1 MAKITDE
8 ILADIDKDTIDF
20 RKNFDDSLDEPV
32 VLPAKIPSLLLNG
45 TVGIAV
51 GMATNIP
58 PHNLG
63 ELVDGTL
70 ALIDNRDITSQELI
84 EYIPG
89 PDFPTGGIING
100 RKGIQD
106 AYTKGRGKIQVR
118 AKIKVEDASN
128 GKQALIVNEIPYQ
141 VNKAAL
147 IERIA
152 LLVKEK
158 KLTGISDLRD
168 ESDRDGIRIVIE
180 LKKGEEPEIVLN
192 KLYKYTDLQT
202 SFGVIML
209 ALVNNVPK
217 VLSLKEVLE
226 EYVKHRFEVIT
237 RRTRFE
243 LDKAEKRDH
252 ILQGF
257 RIALE
262 NIDRI
267 ISLVLEEYVKHRFEV
282 ITRRTRFELDK
293 AEKRDHIL
301 QGFRIALENIDRIIS
316 LIKNSKDSTTAKDLL
331 IEKYAFS
338 EIQARSI
345 MDMKLQRLTGLEREK
360 IEQEFQELERKI
372 KEFKEI
378 LADDQKI
385 YDIMKQELVE
395 VKEKYNDDRRTL
407 IEDERKDIDVEDLIK
422 DEKVILTITN
432 KGYVKRIGIDNY
444 KAQKR
449 GGRGVSS
456 QNTIED
462 DFVSDMFVMLNLD
475 TVLIFTDK
483 GRVYKMKAYEV
494 PETSKQ
500 SRGKLISNIINFQ
513 EDEKPA
519 FIIKVREF
527 TDKGRVYK
535 MKAYEVPETSKQS
548 RGKLISNIINFQ
560 EDEKPAFIIKVR
572 EFTDNKE
579 VIFVTKD
586 GTIKKTN
593 LMEYANINSN
603 GKIAINFRDGDALVF
618 AGLIRRESDQLF
630 IATKLGY
637 SVRMDLN
644 EVRSINGKI
653 AINFRD
659 GDALVFAGLIR
670 RESDQLFIAT
680 KLGYSVR
687 MDLNE
692 VRSISRTAIGVKGIT
707 LRPGDSVVSA
717 LLITDPENE
726 TILTVTSNGFGK
738 RTRVIEYTTQ
748 KRGGMG
754 IINFKLTP
762 KTGDIIGVKPVIEG
776 KIAINFRDGD
786 ALVFAGLIRRE
797 SDQLFIATKLGYS
810 VRMDLN
816 EVRSISRTAIG
827 VKGITLRPGD
837 SVVSALLITDPE
849 NETILTVTSNG
860 FGKRTRVIEY
870 TTQKRGG
877 MGIINFKLTP
887 KTGDIIGV
895 KPVIEDEE
903 IIAINSQGVVIRTSV
918 DSIAVHG
925 RATSGVT
932 IMKTDDNSKV
942 VAVVKIKN
950 EKDEERILSEDE
962 EETLELE
969 KATKDEISKEIEE
982 DNLFQTFD
990 SEEDEEI

>member
-1 MAKITDE
+1 MSNIIDKYVEEEMKQCYLDYSMSVIVSRAIPDVRDGLKPVHRRILYAMNELGMTHDKPFKKCARIVGEVLGKYHPHGDSAVYGAMVRMAQDFNYRYEFVEGHGNFGSIDGDGAAAMRYTEARMAKITDE

-63 ELVDGTL
+63 EIVDGTL
-70 ALIDNRDITSQELI
+70 ALTDNRDITSQELI

-168 ESDRDGIRIVIE
+168 ESDREGIRIVIE
-180 LKKGEEPEIVLN
+180 LKRGEEPELVLN

-217 VLSLKEVLE
+217 VLSLKE
-226 EYVKHRFEVIT
+226 
-237 RRTRFE
+237 
-243 LDKAEKRDH
+243 
-252 ILQGF
+252 
-257 RIALE
+257 
-262 NIDRI
+262 
-267 ISLVLEEYVKHRFEV
+267 VLEEYVKHRFEV

-527 TDKGRVYK
+527 TD
-535 MKAYEVPETSKQS
+535 
-548 RGKLISNIINFQ
+548 
-560 EDEKPAFIIKVR
+560 
-572 EFTDNKE
+572 NKE

-644 EVRSINGKI
+644 EVRSI
-653 AINFRD
+653 
-659 GDALVFAGLIR
+659 
-670 RESDQLFIAT
+670 
-680 KLGYSVR
+680 
-687 MDLNE
+687 
-692 VRSISRTAIGVKGIT
+692 SR
-707 LRPGDSVVSA
+707 
-717 LLITDPENE
+717 
-726 TILTVTSNGFGK
+726 
-738 RTRVIEYTTQ
+738 
-748 KRGGMG
+748 
-754 IINFKLTP
+754 
-762 KTGDIIGVKPVIEG
+762 
-776 KIAINFRDGD
+776 
-786 ALVFAGLIRRE
+786 
-797 SDQLFIATKLGYS
+797 
-810 VRMDLN
+810 
-816 EVRSISRTAIG
+816 
-827 VKGITLRPGD
+827 
-837 SVVSALLITDPE
+837 
-849 NETILTVTSNG
+849 
-860 FGKRTRVIEY
+860 
-870 TTQKRGG
+870 
-877 MGIINFKLTP
+877 
-887 KTGDIIGV
+887 
-895 KPVIEDEE
+895 
-903 IIAINSQGVVIRTSV
+903 
-918 DSIAVHG
+918 
-925 RATSGVT
+925 
-932 IMKTDDNSKV
+932 
-942 VAVVKIKN
+942 
-950 EKDEERILSEDE
+950 
-962 EETLELE
+962 
-969 KATKDEISKEIEE
+969 
-982 DNLFQTFD
+982 
-990 SEEDEEI
+990 

>member
-1 MAKITDE
+1 MSNIIDKYVEEEMKQCYLDYSMSVIVSRAIPDVRDGLKPVHRRILYAMNELGMTHDKPFKKCARIVGEVLGKYHPHGDSAVYGAMVRMAQDFNYRYEFVEGHGNFGSIDGDGAAAMRYTEARMAKITDE

-267 ISLVLEEYVKHRFEV
+267 ISL
-282 ITRRTRFELDK
+282 
-293 AEKRDHIL
+293 
-301 QGFRIALENIDRIIS
+301 
-316 LIKNSKDSTTAKDLL
+316 IKNSKDSTTAKDLL

-527 TDKGRVYK
+527 TD
-535 MKAYEVPETSKQS
+535 
-548 RGKLISNIINFQ
+548 
-560 EDEKPAFIIKVR
+560 
-572 EFTDNKE
+572 NKE

-603 GKIAINFRDGDALVF
+603 
-618 AGLIRRESDQLF
+618 
-630 IATKLGY
+630 
-637 SVRMDLN
+637 
-644 EVRSINGKI
+644 
-653 AINFRD
+653 
-659 GDALVFAGLIR
+659 
-670 RESDQLFIAT
+670 
-680 KLGYSVR
+680 
-687 MDLNE
+687 
-692 VRSISRTAIGVKGIT
+692 
-707 LRPGDSVVSA
+707 
-717 LLITDPENE
+717 
-726 TILTVTSNGFGK
+726 
-738 RTRVIEYTTQ
+738 
-748 KRGGMG
+748 
-754 IINFKLTP
+754 
-762 KTGDIIGVKPVIEG
+762 G

-969 KATKDEISKEIEE
+969 KATKDEISKELEE
-982 DNLFQTFD
+982 DNLFQTFE

>member
-1 MAKITDE
+1 MSNVIDKYVEEEMKQCYLDYSMSVIVSRAIPDVRDGLKPVHRRILYAMNELGMTHDKPFKKCARIVGEVLGKYHPHGDSAVYGAMVRMAQDFNYRYEFVEGHGNFGSIDGDGAAAMRYTEARMAKITDE

-70 ALIDNRDITSQELI
+70 ALIDNREITSQELI
-84 EYIPG
+84 DYIPG

-100 RKGIQD
+100 RKGIYD

-118 AKIKVEDASN
+118 AKVKVEDIAN
-128 GKQALIVNEIPYQ
+128 GKHAIIVNEIPYQ
-141 VNKAAL
+141 VNKSAL
-147 IERIA
+147 IEKIA

-168 ESDRDGIRIVIE
+168 ESDREGIRIVIE

-226 EYVKHRFEVIT
+226 EYI
-237 RRTRFE
+237 
-243 LDKAEKRDH
+243 
-252 ILQGF
+252 
-257 RIALE
+257 
-262 NIDRI
+262 
-267 ISLVLEEYVKHRFEV
+267 KHRFEV

-316 LIKNSKDSTTAKDLL
+316 LIKNSKDSNSAKESL

-338 EIQARSI
+338 EVQARSI

-360 IEQEFQELERKI
+360 IEQEFQDLERKI

-378 LADDQKI
+378 LADDEKI
-385 YDIMKQELVE
+385 YGIMKQELEE
-395 VKEKYNDDRRTL
+395 VKEKYNDNRRTV

-444 KAQKR
+444 KAQRR

-527 TDKGRVYK
+527 S
-535 MKAYEVPETSKQS
+535 EE
-548 RGKLISNIINFQ
+548 
-560 EDEKPAFIIKVR
+560 
-572 EFTDNKE
+572 KE

-593 LMEYANINSN
+593 LMEYSNINSN
-603 GKIAINFRDGDALVF
+603 GKIAINFRDGDGLVF
-618 AGLIRRESDQLF
+618 AGLIRKD
-630 IATKLGY
+630 T
-637 SVRMDLN
+637 
-644 EVRSINGKI
+644 
-653 AINFRD
+653 
-659 GDALVFAGLIR
+659 
-670 RESDQLFIAT
+670 DQLFIAT

-717 LLITDPENE
+717 LLITSPDEE
-726 TILTVTSNGFGK
+726 TILTVTANGYGK
-738 RTRVIEYTTQ
+738 RSRVIEYTTQ

-754 IINFKLTP
+754 IKNFRLTD
-762 KTGDIIGVKPVIEG
+762 KTGEIIGVKPV
-776 KIAINFRDGD
+776 K
-786 ALVFAGLIRRE
+786 
-797 SDQLFIATKLGYS
+797 
-810 VRMDLN
+810 
-816 EVRSISRTAIG
+816 
-827 VKGITLRPGD
+827 
-837 SVVSALLITDPE
+837 
-849 NETILTVTSNG
+849 
-860 FGKRTRVIEY
+860 
-870 TTQKRGG
+870 
-877 MGIINFKLTP
+877 
-887 KTGDIIGV
+887 
-895 KPVIEDEE
+895 EDEE
-903 IIAINSQGVVIRTSV
+903 IIAINSSGVVIRTAV

-925 RATSGVT
+925 RATSGVI

-942 VAVVKIKN
+942 VAVVKVKN
-950 EKDEERILSEDE
+950 EKDEERLLSEAE
-962 EETLELE
+962 EETLEME
-969 KATKDEISKEIEE
+969 KLSKKQEVEEIIEE
-982 DNLFQTFD
+982 DSLFQTFD

>member
-1 MAKITDE
+1 
-8 ILADIDKDTIDF
+8 
-20 RKNFDDSLDEPV
+20 
-32 VLPAKIPSLLLNG
+32 
-45 TVGIAV
+45 
-51 GMATNIP
+51 
-58 PHNLG
+58 
-63 ELVDGTL
+63 
-70 ALIDNRDITSQELI
+70 
-84 EYIPG
+84 
-89 PDFPTGGIING
+89 
-100 RKGIQD
+100 
-106 AYTKGRGKIQVR
+106 
-118 AKIKVEDASN
+118 
-128 GKQALIVNEIPYQ
+128 
-141 VNKAAL
+141 
-147 IERIA
+147 
-152 LLVKEK
+152 
-158 KLTGISDLRD
+158 
-168 ESDRDGIRIVIE
+168 
-180 LKKGEEPEIVLN
+180 
-192 KLYKYTDLQT
+192 
-202 SFGVIML
+202 
-209 ALVNNVPK
+209 
-217 VLSLKEVLE
+217 
-226 EYVKHRFEVIT
+226 
-237 RRTRFE
+237 
-243 LDKAEKRDH
+243 
-252 ILQGF
+252 
-257 RIALE
+257 
-262 NIDRI
+262 
-267 ISLVLEEYVKHRFEV
+267 
-282 ITRRTRFELDK
+282 
-293 AEKRDHIL
+293 
-301 QGFRIALENIDRIIS
+301 
-316 LIKNSKDSTTAKDLL
+316 
-331 IEKYAFS
+331 
-338 EIQARSI
+338 
-345 MDMKLQRLTGLEREK
+345 
-360 IEQEFQELERKI
+360 
-372 KEFKEI
+372 
-378 LADDQKI
+378 
-385 YDIMKQELVE
+385 MKQELVE

-407 IEDERKDIDVEDLIK
+407 IEAERKDIDVEDLIK

-527 TDKGRVYK
+527 TD
-535 MKAYEVPETSKQS
+535 
-548 RGKLISNIINFQ
+548 
-560 EDEKPAFIIKVR
+560 
-572 EFTDNKE
+572 NKE

-603 GKIAINFRDGDALVF
+603 
-618 AGLIRRESDQLF
+618 
-630 IATKLGY
+630 
-637 SVRMDLN
+637 
-644 EVRSINGKI
+644 
-653 AINFRD
+653 
-659 GDALVFAGLIR
+659 
-670 RESDQLFIAT
+670 
-680 KLGYSVR
+680 
-687 MDLNE
+687 
-692 VRSISRTAIGVKGIT
+692 
-707 LRPGDSVVSA
+707 
-717 LLITDPENE
+717 
-726 TILTVTSNGFGK
+726 
-738 RTRVIEYTTQ
+738 
-748 KRGGMG
+748 
-754 IINFKLTP
+754 
-762 KTGDIIGVKPVIEG
+762 G

>member
-1 MAKITDE
+1 MSNIIDKYVEEEMKQCYLDYSMSVIVSRAIPDVRDGLKPVHRRILYAMNELGMTHDKPFKKCARIVGEVLGKYHPHGDSAVYGAMVRMAQDFNYRYEFVEGHGNFGSIDGDGAAAMRYTEARMAKITDE

-267 ISLVLEEYVKHRFEV
+267 ISL
-282 ITRRTRFELDK
+282 
-293 AEKRDHIL
+293 
-301 QGFRIALENIDRIIS
+301 
-316 LIKNSKDSTTAKDLL
+316 IKNSKDSTTAKDLL

-527 TDKGRVYK
+527 TD
-535 MKAYEVPETSKQS
+535 
-548 RGKLISNIINFQ
+548 
-560 EDEKPAFIIKVR
+560 
-572 EFTDNKE
+572 NKE

-603 GKIAINFRDGDALVF
+603 
-618 AGLIRRESDQLF
+618 
-630 IATKLGY
+630 
-637 SVRMDLN
+637 
-644 EVRSINGKI
+644 
-653 AINFRD
+653 
-659 GDALVFAGLIR
+659 
-670 RESDQLFIAT
+670 
-680 KLGYSVR
+680 
-687 MDLNE
+687 
-692 VRSISRTAIGVKGIT
+692 
-707 LRPGDSVVSA
+707 
-717 LLITDPENE
+717 
-726 TILTVTSNGFGK
+726 
-738 RTRVIEYTTQ
+738 
-748 KRGGMG
+748 
-754 IINFKLTP
+754 
-762 KTGDIIGVKPVIEG
+762 G

-969 KATKDEISKEIEE
+969 KATKDEISKELAE

>member
-1 MAKITDE
+1 MSNIIDKYVEEEMKQCYLDYSMSVIVSRAIPDVRDGLKPVHRRILYAMNELGMTHDKPFKKCARIVGEVLGKYHPHGDSAVYGAMVRMAQDFNYRYEFVEGHGNFGSIDGDGAAAMRYTEARMAKITDE

-70 ALIDNRDITSQELI
+70 ALIDNRNITSQELI

-267 ISLVLEEYVKHRFEV
+267 ISL
-282 ITRRTRFELDK
+282 
-293 AEKRDHIL
+293 
-301 QGFRIALENIDRIIS
+301 
-316 LIKNSKDSTTAKDLL
+316 IKNSKDSTTAKDLL

-360 IEQEFQELERKI
+360 IEQEFQELETKI

-527 TDKGRVYK
+527 TD
-535 MKAYEVPETSKQS
+535 
-548 RGKLISNIINFQ
+548 
-560 EDEKPAFIIKVR
+560 
-572 EFTDNKE
+572 NKE

-603 GKIAINFRDGDALVF
+603 
-618 AGLIRRESDQLF
+618 
-630 IATKLGY
+630 
-637 SVRMDLN
+637 
-644 EVRSINGKI
+644 
-653 AINFRD
+653 
-659 GDALVFAGLIR
+659 
-670 RESDQLFIAT
+670 
-680 KLGYSVR
+680 
-687 MDLNE
+687 
-692 VRSISRTAIGVKGIT
+692 
-707 LRPGDSVVSA
+707 
-717 LLITDPENE
+717 
-726 TILTVTSNGFGK
+726 
-738 RTRVIEYTTQ
+738 
-748 KRGGMG
+748 
-754 IINFKLTP
+754 
-762 KTGDIIGVKPVIEG
+762 G

>member
-1 MAKITDE
+1 MSNIIDKYVEEEMKQCYLDYSMSVIVSRAIPDVRDGLKPVHRRILYAMNELGMTHDKPFKKCARIVGEVLGKYHPHGDSAVYGAMVRMAQDFNYRYEFVEGHGNFGSIDGDGAAAMRYTEARMAKITDE

-168 ESDRDGIRIVIE
+168 ESDRDGIRILIE

-217 VLSLKEVLE
+217 VLSLKE
-226 EYVKHRFEVIT
+226 
-237 RRTRFE
+237 
-243 LDKAEKRDH
+243 
-252 ILQGF
+252 
-257 RIALE
+257 
-262 NIDRI
+262 
-267 ISLVLEEYVKHRFEV
+267 VLEEYVKHRFEV

-527 TDKGRVYK
+527 TD
-535 MKAYEVPETSKQS
+535 
-548 RGKLISNIINFQ
+548 
-560 EDEKPAFIIKVR
+560 
-572 EFTDNKE
+572 NKE

-603 GKIAINFRDGDALVF
+603 
-618 AGLIRRESDQLF
+618 
-630 IATKLGY
+630 
-637 SVRMDLN
+637 
-644 EVRSINGKI
+644 
-653 AINFRD
+653 
-659 GDALVFAGLIR
+659 
-670 RESDQLFIAT
+670 
-680 KLGYSVR
+680 
-687 MDLNE
+687 
-692 VRSISRTAIGVKGIT
+692 
-707 LRPGDSVVSA
+707 
-717 LLITDPENE
+717 
-726 TILTVTSNGFGK
+726 
-738 RTRVIEYTTQ
+738 
-748 KRGGMG
+748 
-754 IINFKLTP
+754 
-762 KTGDIIGVKPVIEG
+762 G

-969 KATKDEISKEIEE
+969 KATKDEISKELEE

>member
-1 MAKITDE
+1 MSNIIDKYVEEEMKQCYLDYSMSVIVSRAIPDVRDGLKPVHRRILYAMNELGMTHDKPFKKCARIVGEVLGKYHPHGDSAVYGAMVRMAQDFNYRYEFVEGHGNFGSIDGDGAAAMRYTEARMAKITDE

-267 ISLVLEEYVKHRFEV
+267 ISL
-282 ITRRTRFELDK
+282 
-293 AEKRDHIL
+293 
-301 QGFRIALENIDRIIS
+301 
-316 LIKNSKDSTTAKDLL
+316 IKNSKDSTTAKDLL

-407 IEDERKDIDVEDLIK
+407 IEDERKDIDEEDLIK

-527 TDKGRVYK
+527 TD
-535 MKAYEVPETSKQS
+535 
-548 RGKLISNIINFQ
+548 
-560 EDEKPAFIIKVR
+560 
-572 EFTDNKE
+572 NKE

-603 GKIAINFRDGDALVF
+603 
-618 AGLIRRESDQLF
+618 
-630 IATKLGY
+630 
-637 SVRMDLN
+637 
-644 EVRSINGKI
+644 
-653 AINFRD
+653 
-659 GDALVFAGLIR
+659 
-670 RESDQLFIAT
+670 
-680 KLGYSVR
+680 
-687 MDLNE
+687 
-692 VRSISRTAIGVKGIT
+692 
-707 LRPGDSVVSA
+707 
-717 LLITDPENE
+717 
-726 TILTVTSNGFGK
+726 
-738 RTRVIEYTTQ
+738 
-748 KRGGMG
+748 
-754 IINFKLTP
+754 
-762 KTGDIIGVKPVIEG
+762 G

>member
-1 MAKITDE
+1 MSNIIDKYVEEEMKQCYLDYSMSVIVSRAIPDVRDGLKPVHRRILYAMNELGMTHDKPFKKCARIVGEVLGKYHPHGDSAVYGAMVRMAQDFNYRYEFVEGHGNFGSIDGDGAAAMRYTEARMAKITDE

-267 ISLVLEEYVKHRFEV
+267 ISL
-282 ITRRTRFELDK
+282 
-293 AEKRDHIL
+293 
-301 QGFRIALENIDRIIS
+301 
-316 LIKNSKDSTTAKDLL
+316 IKNSKDSTTAKDLL

-527 TDKGRVYK
+527 TD
-535 MKAYEVPETSKQS
+535 
-548 RGKLISNIINFQ
+548 
-560 EDEKPAFIIKVR
+560 
-572 EFTDNKE
+572 NKE

-603 GKIAINFRDGDALVF
+603 
-618 AGLIRRESDQLF
+618 
-630 IATKLGY
+630 
-637 SVRMDLN
+637 
-644 EVRSINGKI
+644 
-653 AINFRD
+653 
-659 GDALVFAGLIR
+659 
-670 RESDQLFIAT
+670 
-680 KLGYSVR
+680 
-687 MDLNE
+687 
-692 VRSISRTAIGVKGIT
+692 
-707 LRPGDSVVSA
+707 
-717 LLITDPENE
+717 
-726 TILTVTSNGFGK
+726 
-738 RTRVIEYTTQ
+738 
-748 KRGGMG
+748 
-754 IINFKLTP
+754 
-762 KTGDIIGVKPVIEG
+762 G

-932 IMKTDDNSKV
+932 IMKTDDNSK
-942 VAVVKIKN
+942 
-950 EKDEERILSEDE
+950 L
-962 EETLELE
+962 LL
-969 KATKDEISKEIEE
+969 
-982 DNLFQTFD
+982 L
-990 SEEDEEI
+990 

>member
-1 MAKITDE
+1 MSNIIDKYVEEEMKQCYLDYSMSVIVSRAIPDVRDGLKPVHRRILYAMNELGMTHDKPFKKCARIVGEVLGKYHPHGDSAVYGAMVRMAQDFNYRYEFVEGHGNFGSIDGDGAAAMRYTEARMAKITDE

-63 ELVDGTL
+63 EIVDGTL

-267 ISLVLEEYVKHRFEV
+267 ISL
-282 ITRRTRFELDK
+282 
-293 AEKRDHIL
+293 
-301 QGFRIALENIDRIIS
+301 
-316 LIKNSKDSTTAKDLL
+316 IKNSKDSTTAKDLL

-407 IEDERKDIDVEDLIK
+407 IEDERKDIDEEDLIK

-527 TDKGRVYK
+527 TD
-535 MKAYEVPETSKQS
+535 
-548 RGKLISNIINFQ
+548 
-560 EDEKPAFIIKVR
+560 
-572 EFTDNKE
+572 NKE

-603 GKIAINFRDGDALVF
+603 
-618 AGLIRRESDQLF
+618 
-630 IATKLGY
+630 
-637 SVRMDLN
+637 
-644 EVRSINGKI
+644 
-653 AINFRD
+653 
-659 GDALVFAGLIR
+659 
-670 RESDQLFIAT
+670 
-680 KLGYSVR
+680 
-687 MDLNE
+687 
-692 VRSISRTAIGVKGIT
+692 
-707 LRPGDSVVSA
+707 
-717 LLITDPENE
+717 
-726 TILTVTSNGFGK
+726 
-738 RTRVIEYTTQ
+738 
-748 KRGGMG
+748 
-754 IINFKLTP
+754 
-762 KTGDIIGVKPVIEG
+762 G

-969 KATKDEISKEIEE
+969 KATKDEISKELEE

>member
-1 MAKITDE
+1 MSNIIDKYVEEEMKQCYLDYSMSVIVSRAIPDVRDGLKPVHRRILYAMNELGMTHDKPFKKCARIVGEVLGKYHPHGDSAVYGAMVRMAQDFNYRYEFVEGHGNFGSIDGDGAAAMRYTEARMAKITDE

-70 ALIDNRDITSQELI
+70 ALIDNRNITSQELI

-217 VLSLKEVLE
+217 VLSLKE
-226 EYVKHRFEVIT
+226 
-237 RRTRFE
+237 
-243 LDKAEKRDH
+243 
-252 ILQGF
+252 
-257 RIALE
+257 
-262 NIDRI
+262 
-267 ISLVLEEYVKHRFEV
+267 VLEEYVKHRFEV

-527 TDKGRVYK
+527 TD
-535 MKAYEVPETSKQS
+535 
-548 RGKLISNIINFQ
+548 
-560 EDEKPAFIIKVR
+560 
-572 EFTDNKE
+572 NKE

-644 EVRSINGKI
+644 EVRSI
-653 AINFRD
+653 
-659 GDALVFAGLIR
+659 
-670 RESDQLFIAT
+670 
-680 KLGYSVR
+680 
-687 MDLNE
+687 
-692 VRSISRTAIGVKGIT
+692 SRTAIGVKGIT
-707 LRPGDSVVSA
+707 LRS
-717 LLITDPENE
+717 
-726 TILTVTSNGFGK
+726 
-738 RTRVIEYTTQ
+738 
-748 KRGGMG
+748 
-754 IINFKLTP
+754 
-762 KTGDIIGVKPVIEG
+762 
-776 KIAINFRDGD
+776 
-786 ALVFAGLIRRE
+786 
-797 SDQLFIATKLGYS
+797 
-810 VRMDLN
+810 
-816 EVRSISRTAIG
+816 
-827 VKGITLRPGD
+827 GD

-969 KATKDEISKEIEE
+969 KATKDEISKELEE

>member
-1 MAKITDE
+1 MSNIIDKYVEEEMKQCYLDYSMSVIVSRAIPDVRDGLKPVHRRILYAMNELGMTHDKPFKKCARIVGEVLGKYHPHGDSAVYGAMVRMAQDFNYRYEFVEGHGNFGSIDGDGAAAMRYTEARMAKITDE

-267 ISLVLEEYVKHRFEV
+267 ISL
-282 ITRRTRFELDK
+282 
-293 AEKRDHIL
+293 
-301 QGFRIALENIDRIIS
+301 
-316 LIKNSKDSTTAKDLL
+316 IKNSKDSTTAKDLL

-385 YDIMKQELVE
+385 YDIMKQELIE

-527 TDKGRVYK
+527 TD
-535 MKAYEVPETSKQS
+535 
-548 RGKLISNIINFQ
+548 
-560 EDEKPAFIIKVR
+560 
-572 EFTDNKE
+572 NKE

-593 LMEYANINSN
+593 LMEYANINS
-603 GKIAINFRDGDALVF
+603 
-618 AGLIRRESDQLF
+618 
-630 IATKLGY
+630 
-637 SVRMDLN
+637 
-644 EVRSINGKI
+644 NGKI

-762 KTGDIIGVKPVIEG
+762 KTGDIIGVKPV
-776 KIAINFRDGD
+776 R
-786 ALVFAGLIRRE
+786 
-797 SDQLFIATKLGYS
+797 
-810 VRMDLN
+810 
-816 EVRSISRTAIG
+816 
-827 VKGITLRPGD
+827 
-837 SVVSALLITDPE
+837 
-849 NETILTVTSNG
+849 
-860 FGKRTRVIEY
+860 
-870 TTQKRGG
+870 
-877 MGIINFKLTP
+877 
-887 KTGDIIGV
+887 
-895 KPVIEDEE
+895 EDEE

-969 KATKDEISKEIEE
+969 KATKGEISKEMEE

>member
-1 MAKITDE
+1 MSNIIDKYVEEEMKQCYLDYSMSVIVSRAIPDVRDGLKPVHRRILYAMNELGMTHDKPFKKCARIVGEVLGKYHPHGDSAVYGAMVRMAQDFNYRYEFVEGHGNFGSIDGDGAAAMRYTEARMAKITDE

-20 RKNFDDSLDEPV
+20 RKNFDDTLGEPV

-158 KLTGISDLRD
+158 KITGISDLRD

-267 ISLVLEEYVKHRFEV
+267 ISL
-282 ITRRTRFELDK
+282 
-293 AEKRDHIL
+293 
-301 QGFRIALENIDRIIS
+301 
-316 LIKNSKDSTTAKDLL
+316 IKNSKDSTTAKDLL

-372 KEFKEI
+372 KEYKEI

-385 YDIMKQELVE
+385 YDIMKQELEE

-462 DFVSDMFVMLNLD
+462 DFVADMFVMLNLD
-475 TVLIFTDK
+475 TVLI
-483 GRVYKMKAYEV
+483 
-494 PETSKQ
+494 
-500 SRGKLISNIINFQ
+500 
-513 EDEKPA
+513 
-519 FIIKVREF
+519 F

-618 AGLIRRESDQLF
+618 AGLIRKE
-630 IATKLGY
+630 T
-637 SVRMDLN
+637 
-644 EVRSINGKI
+644 
-653 AINFRD
+653 
-659 GDALVFAGLIR
+659 
-670 RESDQLFIAT
+670 DQLFIAT

-692 VRSISRTAIGVKGIT
+692 VRSISRTAIGVKGIS

-762 KTGDIIGVKPVIEG
+762 KTGDIIGVKPV
-776 KIAINFRDGD
+776 R
-786 ALVFAGLIRRE
+786 
-797 SDQLFIATKLGYS
+797 
-810 VRMDLN
+810 
-816 EVRSISRTAIG
+816 
-827 VKGITLRPGD
+827 
-837 SVVSALLITDPE
+837 
-849 NETILTVTSNG
+849 
-860 FGKRTRVIEY
+860 
-870 TTQKRGG
+870 
-877 MGIINFKLTP
+877 
-887 KTGDIIGV
+887 
-895 KPVIEDEE
+895 EDEE

-962 EETLELE
+962 EETLEFE
-969 KATKDEISKEIEE
+969 KAKEEKNKESEE
-982 DNLFQTFD
+982 KNLFQTFD

>member
-1 MAKITDE
+1 MSNIIDKYVEEEMKQCYLDYSMSVIVSRAIPDVRDGLKPVHRRILYAMNELGMTHDKPFKKCARIVGEVLGKYHPHGDSAVYGAMVRMAQDFNYRYEFVEGHGNFGSIDGDGAAAMRYTEARMAKITDE

-70 ALIDNRDITSQELI
+70 ALIDNRNITSQELI

-217 VLSLKEVLE
+217 VLSLKE
-226 EYVKHRFEVIT
+226 
-237 RRTRFE
+237 
-243 LDKAEKRDH
+243 
-252 ILQGF
+252 
-257 RIALE
+257 
-262 NIDRI
+262 
-267 ISLVLEEYVKHRFEV
+267 VLEEYVKHRFEV

-527 TDKGRVYK
+527 TD
-535 MKAYEVPETSKQS
+535 
-548 RGKLISNIINFQ
+548 
-560 EDEKPAFIIKVR
+560 
-572 EFTDNKE
+572 NKE

-603 GKIAINFRDGDALVF
+603 
-618 AGLIRRESDQLF
+618 
-630 IATKLGY
+630 
-637 SVRMDLN
+637 
-644 EVRSINGKI
+644 
-653 AINFRD
+653 
-659 GDALVFAGLIR
+659 
-670 RESDQLFIAT
+670 
-680 KLGYSVR
+680 
-687 MDLNE
+687 
-692 VRSISRTAIGVKGIT
+692 
-707 LRPGDSVVSA
+707 
-717 LLITDPENE
+717 
-726 TILTVTSNGFGK
+726 
-738 RTRVIEYTTQ
+738 
-748 KRGGMG
+748 
-754 IINFKLTP
+754 
-762 KTGDIIGVKPVIEG
+762 G

-969 KATKDEISKEIEE
+969 KATKDEISKELEE

>member
-1 MAKITDE
+1 MSNIIDKYVEEEMKQCYLDYSMSVIVSRAIPDVRDGLKPVHRRILYAMNELGMTHDKPFKKCARIVGEVLGKYHPHGDSAVYGAMVRMAQDFNYRYEFVEGHGNFGSIDGDGAAAMRYTEARMAKITDE

-63 ELVDGTL
+63 EIVDGTL
-70 ALIDNRDITSQELI
+70 ALIDNRNITSQELI

-226 EYVKHRFEVIT
+226 EYVKHRF
-237 RRTRFE
+237 
-243 LDKAEKRDH
+243 
-252 ILQGF
+252 Q
-257 RIALE
+257 
-262 NIDRI
+262 
-267 ISLVLEEYVKHRFEV
+267 V

-527 TDKGRVYK
+527 TD
-535 MKAYEVPETSKQS
+535 
-548 RGKLISNIINFQ
+548 
-560 EDEKPAFIIKVR
+560 
-572 EFTDNKE
+572 NKE

-603 GKIAINFRDGDALVF
+603 
-618 AGLIRRESDQLF
+618 
-630 IATKLGY
+630 
-637 SVRMDLN
+637 
-644 EVRSINGKI
+644 
-653 AINFRD
+653 
-659 GDALVFAGLIR
+659 
-670 RESDQLFIAT
+670 
-680 KLGYSVR
+680 
-687 MDLNE
+687 
-692 VRSISRTAIGVKGIT
+692 
-707 LRPGDSVVSA
+707 
-717 LLITDPENE
+717 
-726 TILTVTSNGFGK
+726 
-738 RTRVIEYTTQ
+738 
-748 KRGGMG
+748 
-754 IINFKLTP
+754 
-762 KTGDIIGVKPVIEG
+762 G

-969 KATKDEISKEIEE
+969 KATKDEISKELEE

>member
-1 MAKITDE
+1 MSNIIDRYVEEEMKQCYLDYSMSVIVSRAIPDVRDGLKPVHRRILYAMNELGMTHDKPFKKCARIVGEVLGKYHPHGDSAVYGAMVRMAQDFNYRYELVDGHGNFGSIDGDGAAAMRYTEARMAKISDE

-32 VLPAKIPSLLLNG
+32 VLPAKIPNLLLNG

-70 ALIDNRDITSQELI
+70 ALIDNRDITPLELVD
-84 EYIPG
+84 YIPG

-100 RKGIQD
+100 KKGIID
-106 AYTKGRGKIQVR
+106 AYTKGRGKIQLR
-118 AKIKVEDASN
+118 AKIKIEDASN
-128 GKQALIVNEIPYQ
+128 GKQAIIVNEIPYQ
-141 VNKAAL
+141 INKSAL

-158 KLTGISDLRD
+158 KITGISDLRD

-180 LKKGEEPEIVLN
+180 LKKGEEPEIILN
-192 KLYKYTDLQT
+192 KLYKYTELQT

-217 VLSLKEVLE
+217 VLNLKEVLE
-226 EYVKHRFEVIT
+226 EYVKHRFEIIT

-267 ISLVLEEYVKHRFEV
+267 IE
-282 ITRRTRFELDK
+282 
-293 AEKRDHIL
+293 
-301 QGFRIALENIDRIIS
+301 
-316 LIKNSKDSTTAKDLL
+316 LIKNSSDGNTAKEALMS
-331 IEKYAFS
+331 KYAFTD
-338 EIQARSI
+338 IQARSI

-372 KEFKEI
+372 KEYKEI
-378 LADDQKI
+378 LADEQKI
-385 YDIMKQELVE
+385 YDIMKQELIE
-395 VKEKYNDDRRTL
+395 IKEKYNDDRRTL

-422 DEKVILTITN
+422 DEKVLLTITN

-462 DFVSDMFVMLNLD
+462 DFVEDMFVMNNLD
-475 TVLIFTDK
+475 TVMIFTDK
-483 GRVYKMKAYEV
+483 GRVYRMKAYEV

-527 TDKGRVYK
+527 
-535 MKAYEVPETSKQS
+535 S
-548 RGKLISNIINFQ
+548 
-560 EDEKPAFIIKVR
+560 EK
-572 EFTDNKE
+572 KE
-579 VIFVTKD
+579 VIFVTRD

-603 GKIAINFRDGDALVF
+603 GKIAINFREGDGLVF
-618 AGLIRRESDQLF
+618 AGLIRKESDQLF

-637 SVRMDLN
+637 SIRM
-644 EVRSINGKI
+644 E
-653 AINFRD
+653 
-659 GDALVFAGLIR
+659 
-670 RESDQLFIAT
+670 
-680 KLGYSVR
+680 
-687 MDLNE
+687 LNE
-692 VRSISRTAIGVKGIT
+692 VRSISRSAIGVKGIN
-707 LRPGDSVVSA
+707 LREGDSVVSA

-738 RTRVIEYTTQ
+738 RSRVVEYTTQ
-748 KRGGMG
+748 NRGGKG
-754 IINFKLTP
+754 IINFKLTS
-762 KTGDIIGVKPVIEG
+762 KTGEIIGVKPV
-776 KIAINFRDGD
+776 K
-786 ALVFAGLIRRE
+786 
-797 SDQLFIATKLGYS
+797 
-810 VRMDLN
+810 
-816 EVRSISRTAIG
+816 
-827 VKGITLRPGD
+827 
-837 SVVSALLITDPE
+837 
-849 NETILTVTSNG
+849 
-860 FGKRTRVIEY
+860 
-870 TTQKRGG
+870 
-877 MGIINFKLTP
+877 
-887 KTGDIIGV
+887 
-895 KPVIEDEE
+895 EDEE
-903 IIAINSQGVVIRTSV
+903 IMAINSSGVVIRTSV
-918 DSIAVHG
+918 ESIAVHG
-925 RATSGVT
+925 RATSGVK
-932 IMKTDDNSKV
+932 IMKTDEDTKV
-942 VAVVKIKN
+942 VAVVKVKS
-950 EKDEERILSEDE
+950 EKDEERIISE
-962 EETLELE
+962 EEQENLENVNE
-969 KATKDEISKEIEE
+969 KIEEVKSE
-982 DNLFQTFD
+982 DNLFKTFD
-990 SEEDEEI
+990 NEDEEM

>member
-1 MAKITDE
+1 MSNIIDRYVEEEMKQCYLDYSMSVIVSRAIPDVRDGLKPVHRRILYAMNELGMTHDKPFKKCARIVGEVLGKYHPHGDSAVYGAMVRMAQDFNYRYELVDGHGNFGSIDGDGAAAMRYTEARMAKISDE

-32 VLPAKIPSLLLNG
+32 VLPAKIPNLLLNG

-70 ALIDNRDITSQELI
+70 ALIDNRDITPLELVD
-84 EYIPG
+84 YIPG

-100 RKGIQD
+100 KKGIID
-106 AYTKGRGKIQVR
+106 AYTKGRGKIQLR
-118 AKIKVEDASN
+118 AKIKIEDASN
-128 GKQALIVNEIPYQ
+128 GKQAIIVNEIPYQ
-141 VNKAAL
+141 INKSAL

-192 KLYKYTDLQT
+192 KLYKYTELQT

-217 VLSLKEVLE
+217 VLNLKEVLE
-226 EYVKHRFEVIT
+226 EYVKHRFEIIT
-237 RRTRFE
+237 RRTKFE

-267 ISLVLEEYVKHRFEV
+267 IE
-282 ITRRTRFELDK
+282 
-293 AEKRDHIL
+293 
-301 QGFRIALENIDRIIS
+301 
-316 LIKNSKDSTTAKDLL
+316 LIKNSSDGNTAKEALMT
-331 IEKYAFS
+331 KYAFTD
-338 EIQARSI
+338 IQARSI

-372 KEFKEI
+372 KEYKEI
-378 LADDQKI
+378 LADEQKI
-385 YDIMKQELVE
+385 YDIMKQELIE
-395 VKEKYNDDRRTL
+395 IKEKYNDDRRTL

-422 DEKVILTITN
+422 DEKVLLTITN
-432 KGYVKRIGIDNY
+432 KGYVKRIGIANY

-462 DFVSDMFVMLNLD
+462 DFVEDMFVMNNLD
-475 TVLIFTDK
+475 TVMIFSDK
-483 GRVYKMKAYEV
+483 GRVYRMKAYEV

-527 TDKGRVYK
+527 SDK
-535 MKAYEVPETSKQS
+535 
-548 RGKLISNIINFQ
+548 
-560 EDEKPAFIIKVR
+560 
-572 EFTDNKE
+572 KE

-603 GKIAINFRDGDALVF
+603 GKIAINFREGDALVF
-618 AGLIRRESDQLF
+618 AGLIKKETDQLF

-637 SVRMDLN
+637 S
-644 EVRSINGKI
+644 I
-653 AINFRD
+653 
-659 GDALVFAGLIR
+659 
-670 RESDQLFIAT
+670 
-680 KLGYSVR
+680 R

-692 VRSISRTAIGVKGIT
+692 VRSISRSAIGVKGIN
-707 LRPGDSVVSA
+707 LREGDNVVSA

-738 RTRVIEYTTQ
+738 RSRVMEYTTQ
-748 KRGGMG
+748 NRGGKG
-754 IINFKLTP
+754 IINFKLTS
-762 KTGDIIGVKPVIEG
+762 KTGEIIGVKPV
-776 KIAINFRDGD
+776 K
-786 ALVFAGLIRRE
+786 
-797 SDQLFIATKLGYS
+797 
-810 VRMDLN
+810 
-816 EVRSISRTAIG
+816 
-827 VKGITLRPGD
+827 
-837 SVVSALLITDPE
+837 
-849 NETILTVTSNG
+849 
-860 FGKRTRVIEY
+860 
-870 TTQKRGG
+870 
-877 MGIINFKLTP
+877 
-887 KTGDIIGV
+887 
-895 KPVIEDEE
+895 EDEE
-903 IIAINSQGVVIRTSV
+903 IMAINSSGVVIRTSV
-918 DSIAVHG
+918 ESIAVHG
-925 RATSGVT
+925 RATSGVK
-932 IMKTDDNSKV
+932 IMKTDEDTRV
-942 VAVVKIKN
+942 VAVVKVKS
-950 EKDEERILSEDE
+950 EKDEERIISEDE
-962 EETLELE
+962 QENLEDVKNKLEEI
-969 KATKDEISKEIEE
+969 KSE
-982 DNLFQTFD
+982 DNLFKTFD
-990 SEEDEEI
+990 NEDEEM

>member
-1 MAKITDE
+1 MSNIIDKYVEEEMKQCYLDYSMSVIVSRAIPDVRDGLKPVHRRILYAMNELGMTHDKPFKKCARIVGEVLGKYHPHGDSAVYGAMVRMAQDFNYRYEFVEGHGNFGSIDGDGAAAMRYTEARMAKITDE

-63 ELVDGTL
+63 EIVDGTL
-70 ALIDNRDITSQELI
+70 ALIDNRNITSQELI

-217 VLSLKEVLE
+217 VLSLKE
-226 EYVKHRFEVIT
+226 
-237 RRTRFE
+237 
-243 LDKAEKRDH
+243 
-252 ILQGF
+252 
-257 RIALE
+257 
-262 NIDRI
+262 
-267 ISLVLEEYVKHRFEV
+267 VLEEYVKHRFEV

-527 TDKGRVYK
+527 TD
-535 MKAYEVPETSKQS
+535 
-548 RGKLISNIINFQ
+548 
-560 EDEKPAFIIKVR
+560 
-572 EFTDNKE
+572 NKE

-603 GKIAINFRDGDALVF
+603 
-618 AGLIRRESDQLF
+618 
-630 IATKLGY
+630 
-637 SVRMDLN
+637 
-644 EVRSINGKI
+644 
-653 AINFRD
+653 
-659 GDALVFAGLIR
+659 
-670 RESDQLFIAT
+670 
-680 KLGYSVR
+680 
-687 MDLNE
+687 
-692 VRSISRTAIGVKGIT
+692 
-707 LRPGDSVVSA
+707 
-717 LLITDPENE
+717 
-726 TILTVTSNGFGK
+726 
-738 RTRVIEYTTQ
+738 
-748 KRGGMG
+748 
-754 IINFKLTP
+754 
-762 KTGDIIGVKPVIEG
+762 G

-969 KATKDEISKEIEE
+969 KATKDEISKELEE

>member
-1 MAKITDE
+1 MSNIIDKYVEEEMKQCYLDYSMSVIVSRAIPDVRDGLKPVHRRILYAMNELGMTHDKPFKKCARIVGEVLGKYHPHGDSAVYGAMVRMAQDFNYRYEFVEGHGNFGSIDGDGAAAMRYTEARMAKITDE

-267 ISLVLEEYVKHRFEV
+267 ISL
-282 ITRRTRFELDK
+282 
-293 AEKRDHIL
+293 
-301 QGFRIALENIDRIIS
+301 
-316 LIKNSKDSTTAKDLL
+316 IKNSKDSTTAKDLL

-360 IEQEFQELERKI
+360 IEQEFQELETKI

-527 TDKGRVYK
+527 TD
-535 MKAYEVPETSKQS
+535 
-548 RGKLISNIINFQ
+548 
-560 EDEKPAFIIKVR
+560 
-572 EFTDNKE
+572 NKE

-603 GKIAINFRDGDALVF
+603 
-618 AGLIRRESDQLF
+618 
-630 IATKLGY
+630 
-637 SVRMDLN
+637 
-644 EVRSINGKI
+644 
-653 AINFRD
+653 
-659 GDALVFAGLIR
+659 
-670 RESDQLFIAT
+670 
-680 KLGYSVR
+680 
-687 MDLNE
+687 
-692 VRSISRTAIGVKGIT
+692 
-707 LRPGDSVVSA
+707 
-717 LLITDPENE
+717 
-726 TILTVTSNGFGK
+726 
-738 RTRVIEYTTQ
+738 
-748 KRGGMG
+748 
-754 IINFKLTP
+754 
-762 KTGDIIGVKPVIEG
+762 G

-969 KATKDEISKEIEE
+969 KATKDEISKELEE

>member
-1 MAKITDE
+1 MSNIIDKYVEEEMKQCYLDYSMSVIVSRAIPDVRDGLKPVHRRILYAMNELGMTHDKPFKKCARIVGEVLGKYHPHGDSAVYGAMVRMAQDFNYRYEFVEGHGNFGSIDGDGAAAMRYTEARMAKITDE

-70 ALIDNRDITSQELI
+70 ALIDNRNITSQELI

-267 ISLVLEEYVKHRFEV
+267 ISL
-282 ITRRTRFELDK
+282 
-293 AEKRDHIL
+293 
-301 QGFRIALENIDRIIS
+301 
-316 LIKNSKDSTTAKDLL
+316 IKNSKDSTTAKDLL

-407 IEDERKDIDVEDLIK
+407 IEAERKDIDVEDLIK

-527 TDKGRVYK
+527 TD
-535 MKAYEVPETSKQS
+535 
-548 RGKLISNIINFQ
+548 
-560 EDEKPAFIIKVR
+560 
-572 EFTDNKE
+572 NKE

-603 GKIAINFRDGDALVF
+603 
-618 AGLIRRESDQLF
+618 
-630 IATKLGY
+630 
-637 SVRMDLN
+637 
-644 EVRSINGKI
+644 
-653 AINFRD
+653 
-659 GDALVFAGLIR
+659 
-670 RESDQLFIAT
+670 
-680 KLGYSVR
+680 
-687 MDLNE
+687 
-692 VRSISRTAIGVKGIT
+692 
-707 LRPGDSVVSA
+707 
-717 LLITDPENE
+717 
-726 TILTVTSNGFGK
+726 
-738 RTRVIEYTTQ
+738 
-748 KRGGMG
+748 
-754 IINFKLTP
+754 
-762 KTGDIIGVKPVIEG
+762 G

-969 KATKDEISKEIEE
+969 KATKDEISKELEE

>member
-1 MAKITDE
+1 MSNIIDKYVEEEMKQCYLDYSMSVIVSRAIPDVRDGLKPVHRRILYAMNELGMTHDKPFKKCARIVGEVLGKYHPHGDSAVYGAMVRMAQDFNYRYEFVEGHGNFGSIDGDGAAAMRYTEARMAKITDE

-267 ISLVLEEYVKHRFEV
+267 ISL
-282 ITRRTRFELDK
+282 
-293 AEKRDHIL
+293 
-301 QGFRIALENIDRIIS
+301 
-316 LIKNSKDSTTAKDLL
+316 IKNSKDSTTAKDLL

-527 TDKGRVYK
+527 TD
-535 MKAYEVPETSKQS
+535 
-548 RGKLISNIINFQ
+548 
-560 EDEKPAFIIKVR
+560 
-572 EFTDNKE
+572 NKE

-644 EVRSINGKI
+644 EVRSI
-653 AINFRD
+653 
-659 GDALVFAGLIR
+659 
-670 RESDQLFIAT
+670 
-680 KLGYSVR
+680 
-687 MDLNE
+687 
-692 VRSISRTAIGVKGIT
+692 SRI
-707 LRPGDSVVSA
+707 
-717 LLITDPENE
+717 
-726 TILTVTSNGFGK
+726 
-738 RTRVIEYTTQ
+738 
-748 KRGGMG
+748 
-754 IINFKLTP
+754 
-762 KTGDIIGVKPVIEG
+762 
-776 KIAINFRDGD
+776 
-786 ALVFAGLIRRE
+786 
-797 SDQLFIATKLGYS
+797 
-810 VRMDLN
+810 
-816 EVRSISRTAIG
+816 AIG

>member
-1 MAKITDE
+1 MSNIIDKYVEEEMKQCYLDYSMSVIVSRAIPDVRDGLKPVHRRILYAMNELGMTHDKPFKKCARIVGEVLGKYHPHGDSAVYGAMVRMAQDFNYRYEFVEGHGNFGSIDGDGAAAMRYTEARMAKITDE

-63 ELVDGTL
+63 EIVDGTL
-70 ALIDNRDITSQELI
+70 ALIDNRNITSQELI

-217 VLSLKEVLE
+217 VLSLKE
-226 EYVKHRFEVIT
+226 
-237 RRTRFE
+237 
-243 LDKAEKRDH
+243 
-252 ILQGF
+252 
-257 RIALE
+257 
-262 NIDRI
+262 
-267 ISLVLEEYVKHRFEV
+267 VLEEYVKHRFEV

-527 TDKGRVYK
+527 TD
-535 MKAYEVPETSKQS
+535 
-548 RGKLISNIINFQ
+548 
-560 EDEKPAFIIKVR
+560 
-572 EFTDNKE
+572 NKE

-603 GKIAINFRDGDALVF
+603 
-618 AGLIRRESDQLF
+618 
-630 IATKLGY
+630 
-637 SVRMDLN
+637 
-644 EVRSINGKI
+644 
-653 AINFRD
+653 
-659 GDALVFAGLIR
+659 
-670 RESDQLFIAT
+670 
-680 KLGYSVR
+680 
-687 MDLNE
+687 
-692 VRSISRTAIGVKGIT
+692 
-707 LRPGDSVVSA
+707 
-717 LLITDPENE
+717 
-726 TILTVTSNGFGK
+726 
-738 RTRVIEYTTQ
+738 
-748 KRGGMG
+748 
-754 IINFKLTP
+754 
-762 KTGDIIGVKPVIEG
+762 G

>member
-1 MAKITDE
+1 
-8 ILADIDKDTIDF
+8 
-20 RKNFDDSLDEPV
+20 
-32 VLPAKIPSLLLNG
+32 
-45 TVGIAV
+45 
-51 GMATNIP
+51 
-58 PHNLG
+58 
-63 ELVDGTL
+63 
-70 ALIDNRDITSQELI
+70 
-84 EYIPG
+84 
-89 PDFPTGGIING
+89 
-100 RKGIQD
+100 
-106 AYTKGRGKIQVR
+106 
-118 AKIKVEDASN
+118 
-128 GKQALIVNEIPYQ
+128 
-141 VNKAAL
+141 
-147 IERIA
+147 
-152 LLVKEK
+152 
-158 KLTGISDLRD
+158 
-168 ESDRDGIRIVIE
+168 
-180 LKKGEEPEIVLN
+180 
-192 KLYKYTDLQT
+192 
-202 SFGVIML
+202 ML

-217 VLSLKEVLE
+217 VLSLKE
-226 EYVKHRFEVIT
+226 
-237 RRTRFE
+237 
-243 LDKAEKRDH
+243 
-252 ILQGF
+252 
-257 RIALE
+257 
-262 NIDRI
+262 
-267 ISLVLEEYVKHRFEV
+267 VLEEYVKHRFEV

-527 TDKGRVYK
+527 TD
-535 MKAYEVPETSKQS
+535 
-548 RGKLISNIINFQ
+548 
-560 EDEKPAFIIKVR
+560 
-572 EFTDNKE
+572 NKE

-603 GKIAINFRDGDALVF
+603 
-618 AGLIRRESDQLF
+618 
-630 IATKLGY
+630 
-637 SVRMDLN
+637 
-644 EVRSINGKI
+644 
-653 AINFRD
+653 
-659 GDALVFAGLIR
+659 
-670 RESDQLFIAT
+670 
-680 KLGYSVR
+680 
-687 MDLNE
+687 
-692 VRSISRTAIGVKGIT
+692 
-707 LRPGDSVVSA
+707 
-717 LLITDPENE
+717 
-726 TILTVTSNGFGK
+726 
-738 RTRVIEYTTQ
+738 
-748 KRGGMG
+748 
-754 IINFKLTP
+754 
-762 KTGDIIGVKPVIEG
+762 G

>member
-1 MAKITDE
+1 MSNIIDKYVEEEMKQCYLDYSMSVIVSRAIPDVRDGLKPVHRRILYAMNELGMTHDKPFKKCARIVGEVLGKYHPHGDSAVYGAMVRMAQDFNYRYEFVEGHGNFGSIDGDGAAAMRYTEARMAKITDE

-267 ISLVLEEYVKHRFEV
+267 ISL
-282 ITRRTRFELDK
+282 
-293 AEKRDHIL
+293 
-301 QGFRIALENIDRIIS
+301 
-316 LIKNSKDSTTAKDLL
+316 IKNSKDSTTAKDLL

-407 IEDERKDIDVEDLIK
+407 IEDERKDIDVEDLVK

-527 TDKGRVYK
+527 TD
-535 MKAYEVPETSKQS
+535 
-548 RGKLISNIINFQ
+548 
-560 EDEKPAFIIKVR
+560 
-572 EFTDNKE
+572 NKE

-603 GKIAINFRDGDALVF
+603 
-618 AGLIRRESDQLF
+618 
-630 IATKLGY
+630 
-637 SVRMDLN
+637 
-644 EVRSINGKI
+644 
-653 AINFRD
+653 
-659 GDALVFAGLIR
+659 
-670 RESDQLFIAT
+670 
-680 KLGYSVR
+680 
-687 MDLNE
+687 
-692 VRSISRTAIGVKGIT
+692 
-707 LRPGDSVVSA
+707 
-717 LLITDPENE
+717 
-726 TILTVTSNGFGK
+726 
-738 RTRVIEYTTQ
+738 
-748 KRGGMG
+748 
-754 IINFKLTP
+754 
-762 KTGDIIGVKPVIEG
+762 G

>member
-1 MAKITDE
+1 MSNIIDKYVEEEMKQCYLDYSMSVIVSRAIPDVRDGLKPVHRRILYAMNELGMTHDKPFKKCARIVGEVLGKYHPHGDSAVYGAMVRMAQDFNYRYEFVEGHGNFGSIDGDGAAAMRYTEARMAKITDE

-63 ELVDGTL
+63 EIVDGTL

-217 VLSLKEVLE
+217 VLSLKE
-226 EYVKHRFEVIT
+226 
-237 RRTRFE
+237 
-243 LDKAEKRDH
+243 
-252 ILQGF
+252 
-257 RIALE
+257 
-262 NIDRI
+262 
-267 ISLVLEEYVKHRFEV
+267 VLEEYVKHRFEV

-527 TDKGRVYK
+527 TD
-535 MKAYEVPETSKQS
+535 
-548 RGKLISNIINFQ
+548 
-560 EDEKPAFIIKVR
+560 
-572 EFTDNKE
+572 NKE

-644 EVRSINGKI
+644 EVRSI
-653 AINFRD
+653 
-659 GDALVFAGLIR
+659 
-670 RESDQLFIAT
+670 
-680 KLGYSVR
+680 
-687 MDLNE
+687 
-692 VRSISRTAIGVKGIT
+692 SRTAIGVKGIT
-707 LRPGDSVVSA
+707 LRS
-717 LLITDPENE
+717 
-726 TILTVTSNGFGK
+726 
-738 RTRVIEYTTQ
+738 
-748 KRGGMG
+748 
-754 IINFKLTP
+754 
-762 KTGDIIGVKPVIEG
+762 
-776 KIAINFRDGD
+776 
-786 ALVFAGLIRRE
+786 
-797 SDQLFIATKLGYS
+797 
-810 VRMDLN
+810 
-816 EVRSISRTAIG
+816 
-827 VKGITLRPGD
+827 GD

-969 KATKDEISKEIEE
+969 KATKDEISKELEE